1 MSQEN
6 VDILRR
12 FYEHLNRTGEA
23 DFSVLDP
30 DVVYDLSTAMLD
42 AAVYRGHDGIRTFQS
57 LLRGMWQGMRFE
69 PEEFIPVGEDR
80 VIVAFRMVM
89 VGRDGI
95 ETAAHAASLSTFSEG
110 KITHSKGFQSK
121 ADALEAVGLRE

>member
-6 VDILRR
+6 VDIMRR
-12 FYEHLNRTGEA
+12 FYEHLNRSGEA
-23 DFSVLDP
+23 DFSLLDP
-30 DVVYDLSTAMLD
+30 DVVYDLSNAMLD
-42 AAVYRGHDGIRTFQS
+42 GAVYRGHDGVRAYRS
-57 LLRGMWQGMRFE
+57 MMRGMWQGMRFE

-95 ETAAHAASLSTFSEG
+95 ETAAHGATLATFAERR
-110 KITHSKGFQSK
+110 ITHAKAFQSK